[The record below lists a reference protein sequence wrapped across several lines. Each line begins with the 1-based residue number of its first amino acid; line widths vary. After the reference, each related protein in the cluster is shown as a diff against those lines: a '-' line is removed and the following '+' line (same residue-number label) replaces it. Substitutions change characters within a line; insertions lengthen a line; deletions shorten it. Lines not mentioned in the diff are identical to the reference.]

1 MALVALARLLADLLG
16 PDAPLAVSAYDG
28 SHAGPPD
35 AVATV
40 RVVRPEAVA
49 RFLTAPNDLGLGR
62 AYVAGDI
69 ELEGDLYA
77 GYRIVA
83 LNPPRL
89 DPVRLAQLLKAV
101 GRGALR
107 RPPAL
112 AEEAQLHGGVHSRAR
127 DAAAIRHHYDV
138 SNDFYR
144 LVLGPSMTYSCAVW
158 ADPAVGLEAAQ
169 AAKYELICSKLGLEP
184 GMRLL
189 DIGCGWGGM
198 VMHAAQYHGVRAV
211 GVTLSPNQVEAA
223 RARVYQAGLEDR
235 VEIRLQD
242 ERDVDDG
249 PYDAISSIG
258 MFEHVG
264 RSRLAEYAQHVRAL
278 LAPGGRFMNHG
289 IGRPPAART
298 HRVTA
303 EVRRWLPQRTFVNRF
318 VFPDGELHEIGTV
331 VAVLEEAGLEVRH
344 LETLREH
351 YNLTLRAWVTNLEQ
365 HWDEAVALVGE
376 RRARV
381 WRLYMVGAAVAFDLG
396 NTTIH
401 QVLTVAPEHGRSGL
415 PLRPSFSSEVPLTAP

>member
-1 MALVALARLLADLLG
+1 MAAVALARLLADLLG
-16 PDAPLAVSAYDG
+16 SDALAVSAYDG
-28 SHAGPPD
+28 SQAGPAHP
-35 AVATV
+35 VATL
-40 RVVRPEAVA
+40 RVVRPEAIA

-69 ELEGDLYA
+69 EFEGDLFA
-77 GYRIVA
+77 GYRLVA
-83 LNPPRL
+83 ENPPRL
-89 DPVRLAQLLKAV
+89 DPGLLAKLLKEV
-101 GRGALR
+101 GRDALR

-112 AEEAQLHGGVHSRAR
+112 AEEARLHGGLHSRAR

-138 SNDFYR
+138 GNDFYR

-158 ADPAVGLEAAQ
+158 ADPSVGLEAAQ

-198 VMHAAQYHGVRAV
+198 VLHAAQYHGVHAV
-211 GVTLSPNQVEAA
+211 GVTLSPSQVEAA
-223 RARVYQAGLEDR
+223 RARVFQAGLEDR

-264 RSRLAEYAQHVRAL
+264 RPRLAEYAHHARSL
-278 LAPGGRFMNHG
+278 LRPGGRFMNHG
-289 IGRPPAART
+289 IGRPPSGGNRLST
-298 HRVTA
+298 
-303 EVRRWLPQRTFVNRF
+303 EIRRHLPGRSFVSRF
-318 VFPDGELHEIGTV
+318 VFPDGELHEVGTV
-331 VAVLEEAGLEVRH
+331 VSVLQEAGLEVRH
-344 LETLREH
+344 LESLREH
-351 YNLTLRAWVTNLEQ
+351 YNLTLRAWVTNLERG
-365 HWDEAVALVGE
+365 WDEAVALVGE

-381 WRLYMVGAAVAFDLG
+381 WRLYMVGAAVAFELG

-401 QVLTVAPEHGRSGL
+401 QVLSVAADHGRSGM
-415 PLRPSFSSEVPLTAP
+415 PL